1 MDIRNVRSII
11 SGTKQRKVAFT
22 LSKLGN
28 ISVRLMAAGADSDYD
43 LVVVSSNIGTINE
56 GIIELEVTEESRVS
70 LDVELDQNFSGAIK
84 VIAYEI

>member
-1 MDIRNVRSII
+1 
-11 SGTKQRKVAFT
+11 
-22 LSKLGN
+22 
-28 ISVRLMAAGADSDYD
+28 MAAGADSDYD